1 MRMYAWGVVGTSGC
15 PPGFV
20 KEPGIHG
27 SHIMAWPKRPWIFSR
42 EYGFRHSLDARV
54 DGCVGRTAYYYVG
67 IATLVFKMTAPRHS
81 PVHTIAQEK
90 EHRVG
95 RAVSEP
101 RAAMVKWDTG
111 YLSSPFE
118 FG

>member
-1 MRMYAWGVVGTSGC
+1 MEGGC
-15 PPGFV
+15 WNLGLSPRFCERTRYPR
-20 KEPGIHG
+20 ITYHG
-27 SHIMAWPKRPWIFSR
+27 RRDHGYLVENTF
-42 EYGFRHSLDARV
+42 FRHSLDARV

-81 PVHTIAQEK
+81 QVHTIAQEK